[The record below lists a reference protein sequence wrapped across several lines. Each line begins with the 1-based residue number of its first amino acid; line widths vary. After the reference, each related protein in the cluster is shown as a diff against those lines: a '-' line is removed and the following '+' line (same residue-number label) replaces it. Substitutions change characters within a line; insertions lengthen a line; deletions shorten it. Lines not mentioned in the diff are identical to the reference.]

1 MRDRIGQTRRPRLP
15 GVLCRSL
22 LCSSVLCL
30 SLLGWSGP
38 ARAQSATTTIGG
50 QSITIP
56 GSGFFAGVGGGLT
69 GVNFGHQSLYAI
81 GTSRDYKNGMVVSAG
96 TAAGPGGADPATAIT
111 ASPEIRL
118 GYYAHIGAS
127 HWIWGVRASYQD
139 LLANETLTDVGIP
152 QSGVIAY
159 AGLRTLQPFTGIAV
173 VQTYRVQADS
183 RFAAMPFIGRD
194 IGPGFLYLGLG
205 GSMTH
210 ATTAMDGLVGY
221 ATVNG
226 QTQNVSGAPQNFSSA
241 GWVMGAGITLGGTVF
256 LSHDWFLDIAYRFD
270 ETAAQVGR
278 YISSFTN
285 SSTNPGIT
293 TVGNLYGQSSE
304 RIITNG
310 VTVTINRKF

>member
-1 MRDRIGQTRRPRLP
+1 MRYRIGRVRRLRIP
-15 GVLCRSL
+15 GA
-22 LCSSVLCL
+22 LCL
-30 SLLGWSGP
+30 SLAGWSLAGWSG
-38 ARAQSATTTIGG
+38 AAWAQSAATTALGG
-50 QSITIP
+50 ESIRIP
-56 GSGFFAGVGGGLT
+56 GSGFFAGISVGLNS
-69 GVNFGHQSLYAI
+69 VNFGHQSIYAI
-81 GTSRDYKNGMVVSAG
+81 GTSRNYQNGAVVSAG

-118 GYYAHIGAS
+118 GYYSHIGAS
-127 HWIWGVRASYQD
+127 PWIWGFRTSYQD
-139 LLANETLTDVGIP
+139 LLADETLTDVGIP

-159 AGLRTLQPFTGIAV
+159 AGSQTLQPFTGVAV

-183 RFAAMPFIGRD
+183 RFGAMPFIGRD

-226 QTQNVSGAPQNFSSA
+226 QTQNVSGAPQNFSSS
-241 GWVMGAGITLGGTVF
+241 GWVMGAGITVGGSFFIT
-256 LSHDWFLDIAYRFD
+256 HDWFLDIAYSFD

-278 YISSFTN
+278 YVSSFTN

-310 VTVTINRKF
+310 LTVTINRKF